1 MVWCILGLGN
11 PGERYR
17 ATRHNVGFDLIDR
30 LSTRWN
36 IPVTLQ
42 GPSFLFGSG
51 DWRNTPVLLVKPMTY
66 MNRSGQ
72 AYSRLLKDPD
82 VTREKTLAVLDD
94 FNLPLGKIRIRK
106 KGSDGGHNGLRS
118 ILDAAGT
125 EEIARLR
132 LGLGGAD
139 EDWVEFVLQPF
150 TDKER
155 DVMEEALDRAAQ
167 AVETLLTEGMEKA
180 MNRFNR

>member
-1 MVWCILGLGN
+1 MWCILGLGN
-11 PGERYR
+11 PGERFQS
-17 ATRHNVGFDLIDR
+17 TRHNAGFDLIDR
-30 LSTRWN
+30 LSSRWN

-42 GPSFLFGSG
+42 GPSFWFGSG
-51 DWRNTPVLLVKPMTY
+51 DWRDTPVLLVKPMTF

-82 VTREKTLAVLDD
+82 ITREKTLVLLDD
-94 FNLPLGKIRIRK
+94 FSLPLGKIRIRK
-106 KGSDGGHNGLRS
+106 RGSDGGHNGLRS
-118 ILDAAGT
+118 ILEAAGT

-150 TDKER
+150 TSKER

-167 AVETLLTEGMEKA
+167 AVETIITDDIDKA
-180 MNRFNR
+180 MNLFNR